1 MNYEE
6 FNKGCFE
13 EAKRLY
19 KTANADQRCV
29 LEKLF
34 PELKESED
42 EKVREELIKHL
53 KEGAEGYEPAGDSS
67 DYQRWLAWVENQN
80 HDGKKWIYEDVYLKE
95 KEQLIQDGIDEVLEN
110 PQKYG
115 LEKQGQ
121 QEEPQ
126 VYETEDG
133 EVITYSESEGYGYK
147 VVKPKFKCGDWLIF
161 DENHNSVYQVERI
174 DNYRYYLRHYLGGT
188 LSVHFDNELI
198 RLWNIDDAK
207 DGDVLAGSYGTF
219 ILMGKSNGGYC
230 GVLSDN
236 TFIRSTGNNEW
247 TEDLHPA
254 TKEQRDLLFKK
265 MKEAGYKWDNSTK
278 ELKRIEEELQLK
290 KGKYYKCIKSYHYLG
305 CGEYWFD
312 EGKVYFCEKDGYL
325 RSDPYHLIKVD
336 DCKNWQSYFCPYIEN
351 PVWKEEDEEMLKSVI
366 ATCELA
372 EQERDSS
379 PAKHL
384 LEMQLNWL
392 KSIKEKIIEL

>member
-1 MNYEE
+1 MTPEE
-6 FNKGCFE
+6 KAKAYD
-13 EAKRLY
+13 EAIKKAAALY
-19 KTANADQRCV
+19 KASEPMSGCNVIIET
-29 LEKLF
+29 LF

-42 EKVREELIKHL
+42 EKIREELIKHL
-53 KEGAEGYEPAGDSS
+53 KEGAEGYEPAGSSS
-67 DYQRWLAWVENQN
+67 DYQRWLAW
-80 HDGKKWIYEDVYLKE
+80 
-95 KEQLIQDGIDEVLEN
+95 
-110 PQKYG
+110 

-121 QEEPQ
+121 QEEPR

-133 EVITYSESEGYGYK
+133 EVITFSESKGYGYK

-174 DNYRYYLRHYLGGT
+174 DNYRYYLRHYLGST
-188 LSVHFDNELI
+188 MSAHFDNELI
-198 RLWNIDDAK
+198 RLWTIQDAK
-207 DGDVLAGSYGTF
+207 NGDVLVHNGCTF
-219 ILMGKSNGGYC
+219 IFMGIKDGIVQAIDENMGELVNFGEPDKDNDYC
-230 GVLSDN
+230 
-236 TFIRSTGNNEW
+236 
-247 TEDLHPA
+247 PA
-254 TKEQRDLLFKK
+254 TKEQRDLLFEK
-265 MKEAGYKWDNSTK
+265 MHEAGYEWDNSTK

-351 PVWKEEDEEMLKSVI
+351 PVWDEEDEEMLKSVI

-372 EQERDSS
+372 EQDRDSS